1 MTIADMA
8 DIGAIIKAED
18 IIALADKQVREAKL
32 KQQGQLTRREI
43 EEKNQVAA
51 EGHGA

>member
-8 DIGAIIKAED
+8 DIGAIIKA